1 MPVEAP
7 HHVIKAA
14 FDIKEG
20 LDERTQYLRET
31 LHELIRLIGV
41 DHPNGALELSFITKF
56 DYSQYL
62 KQWEAYFDELHKQHI
77 KKGWYNPFLSR
88 NLYNF
93 VRLLPVQ
100 VISQFIATE
109 LLSHLSL
116 NKGTLTYSDS
126 VELILNTDWLKCP
139 IVMYEHQI
147 EQIEEALEQQK
158 ACGIDSS
165 KLRRLLV
172 FARSYESFHRDLNR
186 ATESAVNEYFN
197 TCKRYQ
203 DLEKEHLSQA
213 IQQQSLLNLQ
223 YSILTF
229 YALFTIPYAL
239 RGYTERTIQ
248 PTIIPESKL
257 VKADDF
263 IGRPLSDEES
273 LVYILM
279 TSTDPIDLVLTMKAF
294 LKTPTEWQQAFVLS
308 QGFHVLSQ
316 RFTYYT
322 KLKVEDALKP
332 IRVEPHPELIESIRV
347 DQAGLRQTLKNL
359 EKEYGIVGYNHEGK
373 PIDKDGHV
381 LPDTLSLPKHRW
393 IRTLDGEFFVDI
405 NSVKV
410 SEESTDKQTGETT
423 TKERI
428 EHVYNFVKTA
438 VGNETETSLTETV
451 SIYGKSITEDER
463 RYTDPSKTDKDGHI
477 TIPRETLNV
486 INDRVNN
493 QRTEIGSSH
502 LGHQTKDNQRE
513 AIQLEAK
520 RWANFVIAQWKREVD
535 GNRTGAYDDES
546 KKKTTPQTTPQ
557 DPSQQEG

>member
-1 MPVEAP
+1 MPIEAP

-31 LHELIRLIGV
+31 LHELIRLVGV

-56 DYSQYL
+56 DYAQYL

-93 VRLLPVQ
+93 IRLLPVQ
-100 VISQFIATE
+100 VVSQVIATE
-109 LLSHLSL
+109 LLSHISLDGRSL
-116 NKGTLTYSDS
+116 NYTKS
-126 VELILNTDWLKCP
+126 VEIILNTDWLKCP
-139 IVMYEHQI
+139 LVLYEHQRDKI
-147 EQIEEALEQQK
+147 KAVLEHQR
-158 ACGIDSS
+158 ATDEVSAR
-165 KLRRLLV
+165 LARLLL
-172 FARSYESFHRDLNR
+172 FAHSYNRFHHDLNR
-186 ATESAVNEYFN
+186 VSESAVNEYFN

-223 YSILTF
+223 YTILTF
-229 YALFTIPYAL
+229 DALFSIPYAL
-239 RGYTERTIQ
+239 RGYTFSVIR
-248 PTIIPESKL
+248 PTVIPTSKL
-257 VKADDF
+257 LNAKDF
-263 IGRPLSDEES
+263 IGQPLGHEERC
-273 LVYILM
+273 VYTLM
-279 TSTDPIDLVLTMKAF
+279 TSTDPIELMLTMKIF

-322 KLKVEDALKP
+322 KLKPEDALKP
-332 IRVEPHPELIESIRV
+332 IQVEPHPELIESIRV

-359 EKEYGIVGYNHEGK
+359 EKEYGIAGYNREGK
-373 PIDKDGHV
+373 PIDKEGHV

-410 SEESTDKQTGETT
+410 SEESIDKQTGETT

-463 RYTDPSKTDKDGHI
+463 RYIDPSKADNDGHI
-477 TIPRETLNV
+477 TIPRETLND
-486 INDRVNN
+486 INNRVNN

-520 RWANFVIAQWKREVD
+520 RWANYVIAQWKREVD

-546 KKKTTPQTTPQ
+546 KKKTTPQATPQ
-557 DPSQQEG
+557 NSSHQEG